1 MAMARLGIKG
11 EQQTCALRALMLCD
25 GHLVEKPDRA
35 LTTCLC
41 WLEERSDEAD
51 YPLLAAAAAAER
63 KLLIDRTQTG

>member
-1 MAMARLGIKG
+1 MAMARLGMKG
-11 EQQTCALRALMLCD
+11 EVQSCPLRGLMLCD

-63 KLLIDRTQTG
+63 ALLIERTEGS